1 MSVKIALITMALA
14 SLSISAMADDAATA
28 KSDQTTPI
36 EIYTYDSH
44 PDIAKVISTTE
55 PGNSC
60 GAEPVQITY
69 EDSAGV
75 RHVMEYLVMG
85 TGCDH
90 G

>member
-1 MSVKIALITMALA
+1 MVLA
-14 SLSISAMADDAATA
+14 SLSISAVADDAAIA
-28 KSDQTTPI
+28 KSDQTTPV

-44 PDIAKVISTTE
+44 PDIAKVISITE

-60 GAEPVQITY
+60 GAETVQMTY
-69 EDSAGV
+69 GDSAGV
-75 RHVMEYLVMG
+75 RHVMQYLVMG